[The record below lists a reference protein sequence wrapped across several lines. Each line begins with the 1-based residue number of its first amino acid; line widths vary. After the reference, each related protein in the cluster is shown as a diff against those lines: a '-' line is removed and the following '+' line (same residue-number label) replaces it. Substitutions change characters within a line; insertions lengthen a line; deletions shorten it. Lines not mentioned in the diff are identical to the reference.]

1 MIFTSIKNRF
11 SLLALVLGLGIL
23 ALAACGSDSTTTSSA
38 DQAGSPVDLADL
50 SDGQIGASTLERL
63 VETTLGAQAS
73 NSTGIWVTGRG
84 QTSAEPDV
92 ASLNLGVEAFAS
104 TVAEARDNAAS
115 QMGRVVEVLKA
126 KAIADRD
133 IQTRSFNI
141 NARYTTREVTR
152 CSTSG
157 ELEGTEQELESSFRV
172 VTVTPTPEVE
182 PALEVPS
189 LEIPSAVHIEP
200 IDIEQPR
207 LAQECF
213 LERERVIVGYTVT
226 NQLSVQVRDLDSVGG
241 IIDEVTEAGGDLI
254 RFQGVNFTIEDT
266 EELQDQARAA
276 AVVDLTKK
284 ATRIAGLAGV
294 ELGRLVFITE
304 TSSPT
309 VTPQAVAE
317 RVDFAASAAPTQI
330 LAGELNVVV
339 TLQAAFDIRQP
350 AG

>member
-23 ALAACGSDSTTTSSA
+23 ALVACGSDSTATSSA

-50 SDGQIGASTLERL
+50 SDGQIGASPLQRVIEA
-63 VETTLGAQAS
+63 TLGTQAS

-84 QTSAEPDV
+84 QASAEPDV
-92 ASLNLGVEAFAS
+92 ATLNLGVESFAG
-104 TVAEARDNAAS
+104 TVAVARDNAAS
-115 QMGRVVEVLKA
+115 QMGLVVEVLKA

-157 ELEGTEQELESSFRV
+157 ELEGAEQELESSFGV
-172 VTVTPTPEVE
+172 VTNTPTPEVE
-182 PALEVPS
+182 PAVET
-189 LEIPSAVHIEP
+189 PSAVHIEP

-207 LAQECF
+207 LGQECF

-226 NQLSVQVRDLDSVGG
+226 NQLSVQARDLDSVGG

-254 RFQGVNFTIEDT
+254 RFQGVSFTIENT

-276 AVVDLTKK
+276 AVADLTKK
-284 ATRIAGLAGV
+284 ATRIADLAGV

-317 RVDFAASAAPTQI
+317 RVVFAASGAPTPI
-330 LAGELNVVV
+330 LAGELDVVV

>member
-1 MIFTSIKNRF
+1 MIVTSIKNRF

-23 ALAACGSDSTTTSSA
+23 ALAACGSDAATSSA
-38 DQAGSPVDLADL
+38 ATSSAGQAGSPVDLADL
-50 SDGQIGASTLERL
+50 SDGQIGASSLQRIIEA
-63 VETTLGAQAS
+63 TLGTQAS

-84 QTSAEPDV
+84 QASAEPDV
-92 ASLNLGVEAFAS
+92 ATLNLGVESFAG

-115 QMGRVVEVLKA
+115 QMGRVIEVLKA

-152 CSTSG
+152 CTTSG
-157 ELEGTEQELESSFRV
+157 EVEGTEQELESSFEV

-182 PALEVPS
+182 PA

-207 LAQECF
+207 LGQECL

-254 RFQGVNFTIEDT
+254 RFQGISFTIEDT

-276 AVVDLTKK
+276 AVADLNKK
-284 ATRIAGLAGV
+284 ATRIADLAGV

-304 TSSPT
+304 TSSPM

-317 RVDFAASAAPTQI
+317 RVVFAASAAPTPI
-330 LAGELNVVV
+330 LAGELDVVV
-339 TLQAAFDIRQP
+339 TVQAVFDIRQP